1 MIKVSDY
8 YNEDNSTIA
17 NSPKFA
23 EEHSNSQSI
32 FPFEGVYIGE
42 LESITKH
49 KLPALLSFEEING
62 LCFLKTAKNDQ
73 LISRAMQSIVLRL
86 VASLPPDLCR
96 LYLFDGTGLG
106 SNLITLSNLSSKIT
120 GGEIIT
126 DPMALLRALKTIQS
140 HIPNVIQKVL
150 GYKYSDKTL
159 IEYNSLVTEQ
169 TVPYNFLVITDY
181 PHYFSKEHFDTLQMI
196 IRNCKRAGVFVI
208 MSLDTT
214 YVNSSTYNDVPFM
227 DVLGDMTT
235 IYEKGD
241 RYYVANSLHDDIFRR
256 FKLTLDTSFLDNVED
271 VLDYIK
277 SKEKNDK
284 TTRAISL
291 VDYLP
296 NKKMWWRGRSAEEL
310 SVPFG
315 ISNKHVLELKITQED
330 AQNSAVVIGVPGS
343 GKSVFLHAL
352 ICSAAVHYSPDELN
366 MYLIDFS
373 GVEFNSYALHNLPH
387 ARVIA
392 PEAEREFGLSILN
405 ELVEEGSRR
414 MEICRS
420 NNVSNIVEL
429 KAVNPSLR
437 VPRLLVIIDEFQKIF
452 EIENDHISK
461 AANTAIHNII
471 QEFRKFGI
479 NLILATQKL
488 PSTSILPKDLIANR
502 IVFKS
507 SPADFSALIS
517 LPSGVKMPLLRK
529 GECIYNS
536 ESGAADY
543 SHMTQGFLVTKS
555 DIDSLL
561 EQMSEYA
568 QKSKYNR
575 EYDLRVFRGND
586 LPDFANRR
594 VEQSHQTP
602 AECPESVGIYLGEA
616 ISIQDT
622 DVCVSLRKESA
633 NNLLVLGGE
642 SHVAQ
647 RIAYYATISATT
659 AHTNESSTFIALNFL
674 RKEDTL
680 NQEIELVFNSL
691 PFVTQVVSKAADVLA
706 SLTAIK
712 DEIELRRKNEEYAQK
727 HVYLTIYGFQHGR
740 VFDRTV
746 GRYGE
751 QPSECGE
758 LLDFILKNGS
768 SVGVFTLLQCDTLD
782 NLMRV
787 GNVLSHFSYR
797 VALQMTENESNKVV
811 GSSVA
816 SKLFEFKRPSSVY
829 RAYMTD
835 NKRNISIKFKPYK

>member
-8 YNEDNSTIA
+8 YNEGNSTIA
-17 NSPKFA
+17 NYPQFVEDRSSS
-23 EEHSNSQSI
+23 EV
-32 FPFEGVYIGE
+32 FPFEGIYIGE
-42 LESITKH
+42 LESITHH

-62 LCFLKTAKNDQ
+62 LCFLKTPQNDQ
-73 LISRAMQSIVLRL
+73 LISRVIQSIVLRF
-86 VASLPPDLCR
+86 VASLPTDLCR

-126 DPMALLRALKTIQS
+126 DPMVLLRSLKTIQG

-150 GYKYSDKTL
+150 GYKHSDKTL
-159 IEYNSLVTEQ
+159 IEYNSFAPEQ
-169 TVPYNFLVITDY
+169 SVLYNFLVITDY

-196 IRNCKRAGVFVI
+196 LKNCKRAGVFVI

-214 YVNSSTYNDVPFM
+214 YVNSNTYNEVSFM
-227 DVLGDMTT
+227 DILGDMTT
-235 IYEKGD
+235 IYEKDD
-241 RYYVANSLHDDIFRR
+241 RYYVANSQHDDIFRR
-256 FKLTLDTSFLDNVED
+256 FKLTLDTSFLDNVEE
-271 VLDYIK
+271 VLEYIK

-284 TTRAISL
+284 ETRAISL

-296 NKKMWWRGRSAEEL
+296 SKKMWWKGRSAEKL

-315 ISNKHVLELKITQED
+315 VSNKQVLDLKITQED

-343 GKSVFLHAL
+343 GKSVFLHTL
-352 ICSAAVHYSPDELN
+352 ICSAAVNYSPDELN

-373 GVEFNSYALHNLPH
+373 GVEFNPYALHNLPH

-414 MEICRS
+414 MALCRS

-429 KAVNPSLR
+429 KAVNPSLY

-452 EIENDHISK
+452 EVDNDYISK

-479 NLILATQKL
+479 NLVLATQKL

-502 IVFKS
+502 VVFKS
-507 SPADFSALIS
+507 SPADFSSLIS
-517 LPSGVKMPLLRK
+517 MPSGAKMPLLRK

-543 SHMTQGFLVTKS
+543 SHMTQGFLVTKQ
-555 DIDSLL
+555 DIDNLL
-561 EQMSEYA
+561 DQISEHSD
-568 QKSKYNR
+568 KSNYKR
-575 EYDLRVFRGND
+575 EYDLRVFRGNE
-586 LPDFANRR
+586 LPEFGNRR
-594 VEQSHQTP
+594 VEQAHLMQS
-602 AECPESVGIYLGEA
+602 ERPESVGVYLGEA

-642 SHVAQ
+642 PHVAQ
-647 RIAYYATISATT
+647 RIAYYATVSATT
-659 AHTNESSTFIALNFL
+659 AHTDQSSIFITLNFL
-674 RKEDTL
+674 RKEDAL
-680 NQEIELVFNSL
+680 NNEIQLVFNSL
-691 PFVTQVVSKAADVLA
+691 PFVSQVVSKGADVLDA
-706 SLTAIK
+706 LSVIK
-712 DEIELRRKNEEYAQK
+712 QEIELRRKDEESEQK
-727 HVYLTIYGFQHGR
+727 HIYLSIYGFQYGR
-740 VFDRTV
+740 VFDMTV

-751 QPSECGE
+751 QVSEYGE
-758 LLDFILKNGS
+758 LLDFILKNGPT
-768 SVGVFTLLQCDTLD
+768 VGVFTILQCDTLD
-782 NLMRV
+782 SLMRI

-797 VALQMTENESNKVV
+797 VALQMTEAESNKVV
-811 GSSVA
+811 GSSIA
-816 SKLFEFKRPSSVY
+816 SKLFEFQRPSSVN
-829 RAYMTD
+829 RAYLVD
-835 NKRNISIKFKPYK
+835 HKRNTNIKFKPYK